1 MRVSNSVPKTLQDVS
16 INIKL
21 KLSAL
26 WAAVMFCYVYGDY
39 IEVYVPGVMSN
50 AMLVEANSSGLQ
62 LKFFA
67 VALLM
72 SIPSLMIFLS
82 LVLKPKINRRLNIV
96 LPALFVL
103 LLVVLNLETA
113 WFFYL
118 YLTGVE
124 ILLSLTTIWFAWH
137 WPVNEMA

>member
-50 AMLVEANSSGLQ
+50 AMMVSENSSGLQ